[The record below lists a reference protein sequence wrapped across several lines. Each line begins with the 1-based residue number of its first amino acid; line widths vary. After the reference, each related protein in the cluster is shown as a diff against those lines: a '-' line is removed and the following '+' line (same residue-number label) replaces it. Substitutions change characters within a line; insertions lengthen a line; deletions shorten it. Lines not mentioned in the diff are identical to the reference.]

1 MKIIILCSKHFYSQ
15 IPKIKEHLE
24 KNKHKLKMPNS
35 YDDPFKEEKMKK
47 LSEKEHIIWKGEM
60 LKKDEENISPQ
71 DAILVLNFEKNKI
84 PNYIGGA
91 TFLEIYT
98 AWRLNKKI
106 FFYNPLPNC
115 SFTDE
120 LIAMQPIILNGDLSR
135 IK

>member
-1 MKIIILCSKHFYSQ
+1 
-15 IPKIKEHLE
+15 
-24 KNKHKLKMPNS
+24 MPNS